1 MSVINNIALRSPQFK
16 YKQVPVSNVASAT
29 CTITI
34 DNVLRYTLVKNTK
47 KSTTINFEIAEL
59 CRDYLDIEYTSTYV
73 PNTIDIETVIRLY
86 GGLDGTGTLVSTTT
100 FNDVGWEAYGT
111 FDEGT
116 NPEVPSGLCVAKTD
130 GEAVI
135 SAPQSSIGQSFTGYV
150 PEISTT
156 GVVSVNFYG
165 ANSLVI
171 PSSNPSEIKRIDC
184 TKYGTGTK
192 IIFINKFGVQ
202 QDLWFYLKETKSM
215 SRKNESYNSNTLT
228 YPTTNSPATY
238 SISNAPNKVFN
249 TTAKQRFTLSSG
261 YYWEEANEFFTQLLL
276 SEYVWIERGSNVLPV
291 KVVQS
296 TVNYKTSVNDKLI
309 EYTIEFEEAFDYI
322 NNIR

>member
-16 YKQVPVSNVASAT
+16 YKEIPVSGVASAT
-29 CTITI
+29 CSITI

-47 KSTTINFEIAEL
+47 KNTTINFEIAEL
-59 CRDYLDIEYTSTYV
+59 CRDYLDVEYTSNYV
-73 PNTIDIETVIRLY
+73 PNTIDIETVIKTY
-86 GGLDGTGTLVSTTT
+86 SDFNGTGTLVSTTT
-100 FNDVGWEAYGT
+100 FEDVGWEAYGT

-130 GEAVI
+130 GEALI

-184 TKYGTGTK
+184 TKYGNGTK

-228 YPTTNSPATY
+228 YPTTNFPATY
-238 SISNAPNKVFN
+238 DISNAPNKVFN

-291 KVVQS
+291 KVVKS
-296 TVNYKTSVNDKLI
+296 DIAFKTSVNDKLI